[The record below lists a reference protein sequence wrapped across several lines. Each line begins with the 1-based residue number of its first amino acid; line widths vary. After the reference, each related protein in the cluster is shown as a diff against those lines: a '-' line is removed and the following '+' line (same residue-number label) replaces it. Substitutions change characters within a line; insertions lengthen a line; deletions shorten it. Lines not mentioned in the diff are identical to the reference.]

1 MSIPYMP
8 IYWGDY
14 LGDTQHLTAIEHGG
28 YLLLISHYW
37 RTGSIPNDEVKLSR
51 ISRMTMKQW
60 NNHGPTIMEFF
71 PDGKNKR
78 IDRELSKIGLK
89 SEKMR
94 LASEKRWNTN
104 EDAKSLKSLDADDA
118 CALPEQSIS
127 NANQNQNHNH
137 IKEEENN
144 YKQTALATRLPND
157 WNPSNEDI
165 EFANQTGVDWI
176 KNSEIF
182 RDYWVAMPGVKGRK
196 ANWSATWRNWIR
208 RASEQ
213 KVTRPQSKETAIE
226 MGRRLIRENWNEP
239 QPSNTIDHHGI
250 ISLPRQQGRS

>member
-37 RTGSIPNDEVKLSR
+37 RTGSIPNDDVKLSR

-71 PDGKNKR
+71 PDGKHKR
-78 IDRELSKIGLK
+78 IDRELSKIVLK

-137 IKEEENN
+137 IKEEDNH

-165 EFANQTGVDWI
+165 EFANHTGVDWI
-176 KNSEIF
+176 KNAEIF
-182 RDYWVAMPGVKGRK
+182 RDYCVAQPGVKGRK

-213 KVTRPQSKETAIE
+213 KIRPSQSKETAIE
-226 MGRRLIRENWNEP
+226 MGRRLIMEFENDE
-239 QPSNTIDHHGI
+239 QNTSITGSI
-250 ISLPRQQGRS
+250 ANVISLPRQQG

>member
-78 IDRELSKIGLK
+78 IDRELSKISLK

-94 LASEKRWNTN
+94 LASEKRWSTN
-104 EDAKSLKSLDADDA
+104 DDAKSLKSLDADDA

-176 KNSEIF
+176 KNAEIF

-196 ANWSATWRNWIR
+196 ANWSATWRNWVR

-226 MGRRLIRENWNEP
+226 MGIRLIREIHDEP
-239 QPSNTIDHHGI
+239 YTGNTIDHHDI
-250 ISLPRQQGRS
+250 ISLPRQQSRS

>member
-78 IDRELSKIGLK
+78 LDLELSKVGLK

-94 LASEKRWNTN
+94 LASEKRWNIN
-104 EDAKSLKSLDADDA
+104 EDTKSLKSLDADDA
-118 CALPEQSIS
+118 CALREQSIS

-137 IKEEENN
+137 IKEEDNN
-144 YKQTALATRLPND
+144 YKRTELATRLPND
-157 WNPSNEDI
+157 WNPSNADI

-176 KNSEIF
+176 KNAEIF
-182 RDYWVAMPGVKGRK
+182 RDYWVAQPGVKGRK
-196 ANWSATWRNWIR
+196 ANWSATWRNWVR
-208 RASEQ
+208 RASEHR
-213 KVTRPQSKETAIE
+213 VTRPQSKENAIE
-226 MGRRLIRENWNEP
+226 MGIRLIREIQDEP
-239 QPSNTIDHHGI
+239 HTGNTIDHHDF
-250 ISLPRQQGRS
+250 ISLPRQ